1 VAITLTPLIVRV
13 AFLRRIGKSFFA
25 SMGVR
30 ALIKSALAG
39 TASKWYFA
47 AVLIFKR
54 FASSCVGDGI
64 ESKVV
69 IISLNATWLFK
80 GKVPK

>member
-1 VAITLTPLIVRV
+1 MAITDTPEMVRV

-25 SMGVR
+25 SRGVR

-39 TASKWYFA
+39 TASKWYLA
-47 AVLIFKR
+47 AILIFNR
-54 FASSCVGDGI
+54 LASSCVGEGI
-64 ESKVV
+64 ESNVV
-69 IISLNATWLFK
+69 IISLSAAWLFK

>member
-1 VAITLTPLIVRV
+1 MVAITVTPEMVRV

-25 SMGVR
+25 SKGVR

-47 AVLIFKR
+47 AVLIFNR
-54 FASSCVGDGI
+54 LTSS
-64 ESKVV
+64 
-69 IISLNATWLFK
+69 
-80 GKVPK
+80 